1 MRVSNFTL
9 LLTLAILMVIGV
21 ALLPSIDV
29 ADNPRPRQGKTL
41 TVSYSWPKASAKVIE
56 QNVTSRI
63 EGLVSSVKGV
73 ESVSSESYFGSGH
86 VVIELKK
93 EADVSSTKFEISS
106 LLKQVY
112 KKLPEG
118 VSYPSLTG
126 GEVVNERGKSE
137 TTQLLLTYQVN
148 SNLSDEQLKEYI
160 ERKVEPELKRLEDVK
175 RVEVTGGVSKYI
187 EITYNPFVLAN
198 YGLSAYDI
206 ETGIRSFMGREDI
219 VGEVI
224 HDQKRIELLLA
235 TDKFVKP
242 LEEIPIGQVDGKTVY
257 LNDLATYEYKNR
269 EPDSYYRVNGLNTI
283 YLNIHVD
290 AQANKIALSGKLQE
304 QMQKLESQ
312 LRIQQ
317 KNLHSNLKQ

>member
-160 ERKVEPELKRLEDVK
+160 
-175 RVEVTGGVSKYI
+175 
-187 EITYNPFVLAN
+187 
-198 YGLSAYDI
+198 
-206 ETGIRSFMGREDI
+206 
-219 VGEVI
+219 
-224 HDQKRIELLLA
+224 
-235 TDKFVKP
+235 
-242 LEEIPIGQVDGKTVY
+242 
-257 LNDLATYEYKNR
+257 
-269 EPDSYYRVNGLNTI
+269 
-283 YLNIHVD
+283 
-290 AQANKIALSGKLQE
+290 
-304 QMQKLESQ
+304 
-312 LRIQQ
+312 
-317 KNLHSNLKQ
+317 